1 MVKVRRFVYVRS
13 LLDFIVKVGF
23 GDNDIVD
30 EIVGVCIFVIFN
42 NSLEVGDFIFNICIY
57 IDLTFEM

>member
-42 NSLEVGDFIFNICIY
+42 NLLEVGVFYF
-57 IDLTFEM
+57 